1 MQGTSSLSRVRFC
14 LVGAGRAGLIHAGN
28 LRDRLPGAELVALC
42 DPNEE
47 TLQIAGR
54 DLGVDTLTA
63 DYGDAVDR
71 HDVDAVVI
79 VTPTFLHG
87 EIACAAAA
95 AGKHVFLEKPMAIT
109 LDECRSII
117 AAAERAGVKL
127 QIGFM
132 RRFDE
137 GFLEAKEMLDSGA
150 LGRVMKI
157 KSTGRGPGL
166 PSPWMFDLK
175 QSNGIIAE
183 VNSHDMDSLRWFTGS
198 EAVRAYAEAAN
209 FKCDQAR
216 DDFPDFYDNVLA
228 TFRFADGTIGEVDG
242 TCPCHYGYDARV
254 EILCE
259 RGMVLV
265 GHTAETTATKV
276 TVDGQVVGRTVK
288 SWRNLFR
295 DAYHAEMEHFVRCV
309 QNDRTPAVT
318 GRDGLRA
325 VAMVLAVNE
334 SLRTGARAE
343 VDARMGP

>member
-1 MQGTSSLSRVRFC
+1 LNRVRFC
-14 LVGAGRAGLIHAGN
+14 LIGVGRAGLIHAGN
-28 LRDRLPGAELVALC
+28 LRARLPEAELVALC

-47 TLQIAGR
+47 ALQRAGR
-54 DLGVDTLTA
+54 DLGVDNLTA
-63 DYGDAVDR
+63 DYREAVGRD
-71 HDVDAVVI
+71 DVDAVAV
-79 VTPTFLHG
+79 VTPTFLHC

-95 AGKHVFLEKPMAIT
+95 AGKHVFLEKPMANT
-109 LDECRSII
+109 LDECEAII

-132 RRFDE
+132 RRFDQ
-137 GFLEAKEMLDSGA
+137 GFLEAKEMLDSGT

-198 EAVRAYAEAAN
+198 EAVHAYAEAAN

-228 TFRFADGTIGEVDG
+228 TFRFADGTLGEADG

-259 RGMVLV
+259 RGMVLL

-309 QNDRTPAVT
+309 QNDQTPAVI

-343 VDARMGP
+343 VDARTGP